1 MDELVKN
8 FEKLTI
14 ETVDNG
20 YIVTH
25 SSGDCDGNI
34 QKVCEVYQAREENMN
49 NMGHDPRMM
58 RDLLSFVYYQLTMGQ
73 VSGWDKEVVSI
84 SLEEGDEL

>member
-8 FEKLTI
+8 TEKLTI
-14 ETVDNG
+14 ETVGNG

-25 SSGDCDGNI
+25 DSIDCDGHLER
-34 QKVCEVYQAREENMN
+34 VREVYRAREERMN
-49 NMGHDPRMM
+49 NQGHDAHMM